1 MVAVAEHATA
11 SETRRLARLLDS
23 RFRIPGTRIR
33 FGVVPVLGLIPGVG
47 DAAGLALSSYVVLQA
62 VGLGARGATVARM
75 VANIAVDSV
84 FGTIP
89 ILGTAF
95 DVWFKA
101 NDRNVALLERH
112 GIDPEGTAQWSRR
125 SLRRTVVGVV
135 VGTIVV
141 TALLFALVAWVVARL
156 L

>member
-89 ILGTAF
+89 VIGTAF

-141 TALLFALVAWVVARL
+141 TALLFALVAWVVSRL